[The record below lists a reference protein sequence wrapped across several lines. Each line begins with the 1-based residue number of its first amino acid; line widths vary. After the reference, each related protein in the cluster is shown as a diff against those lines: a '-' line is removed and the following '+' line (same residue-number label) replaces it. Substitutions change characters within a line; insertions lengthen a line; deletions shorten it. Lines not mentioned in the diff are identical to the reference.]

1 MCIWGSN
8 IRTIWS
14 SSSTASSLFL
24 YNIKIK
30 KLQVEFCNSKVS
42 FILVYQS
49 SLLILLQQV
58 SHIFSLWSCFE
69 FAPMQL
75 QCYCLSVE
83 FYKNQIST
91 LSTFFRWKIIRVY
104 GAQYRDCV
112 VSRTEINAL
121 IPEMWLREHFRFQTI
136 KGGKFQKKL
145 RCCVGVEYN
154 KIIWFHQLGW

>member
-24 YNIKIK
+24 YNIKIT

-69 FAPMQL
+69 FAPSVVTMLLSISRIL
-75 QCYCLSVE
+75 QESDIDIEYFFSLENNSRIWSSVQGLCSVHNRDKRINTRNVITWALS
-83 FYKNQIST
+83 
-91 LSTFFRWKIIRVY
+91 LSN
-104 GAQYRDCV
+104 D
-112 VSRTEINAL
+112 
-121 IPEMWLREHFRFQTI
+121 
-136 KGGKFQKKL
+136 
-145 RCCVGVEYN
+145 
-154 KIIWFHQLGW
+154 

>member
-24 YNIKIK
+24 YNIKIT

-58 SHIFSLWSCFE
+58 SLISAYEVVLNLHLV
-69 FAPMQL
+69 QL
-75 QCYCLSVE
+75 QCYCFSVE

-112 VSRTEINAL
+112 VSITEISAL